1 MDGMRGE
8 REREKEGE
16 GVGKEEKLVGK
27 VAY

>member
-1 MDGMRGE
+1 MDGMSGE